1 MKLKAVKCH
10 GSKNDFVIVDEWTE
24 DPELT
29 DDMREQLAIAVSDR
43 EGKIGS
49 DGVLFILPGTGTEAR
64 MRMLNSDGTE
74 AEMCG
79 NGLRCA
85 ARYVLEHTG
94 LQQIT
99 IETMK
104 APLATG
110 VQDPVFEQIPTYEVA
125 IKPVSFQPEE
135 VPVTAESELRLASI
149 PELHPT
155 ARFTALSVPNP
166 HLVAIVDHI
175 NDEEVEA
182 CGKRANEL
190 KELLPNGTN
199 VSFVK
204 ELADGS
210 IFVRTYERGVGLT
223 NACGTAMSASALVS
237 CLDGGQTIGSKLTVY
252 NPGGLVHVIPEQ
264 HGEAYE
270 MRLIGNATYE
280 WEGTLKVEEG
290 DFRQFH
296 LEVHTVFSDEIK
308 AYERMEAY
316 ARDKSGSL

>member
-10 GSKNDFVIVDEWTE
+10 GSKNDFVIIDEWTE
-24 DPELT
+24 NPELT
-29 DDMREQLAIAVSDR
+29 DEMREQLAVALSDR
-43 EGKIGS
+43 GGKIGS
-49 DGVLFILPGTGTEAR
+49 DGVLFILPGSETKAR
-64 MRMLNSDGTE
+64 MRMLNSDGSE

-85 ARYVLEHTG
+85 ARYILEQTG
-94 LQQIT
+94 LQKSLV
-99 IETMK
+99 ETMK

-110 VQDPVFEQIPTYEVA
+110 VQEPVFEQIPTYEVA

-135 VPVTAESELRLASI
+135 VPVAAESELRLAAI
-149 PELHPT
+149 PEIHPT

-166 HLVAIVDHI
+166 HLVALVDQFE
-175 NDEEVEA
+175 DKEVEA

-204 ELADGS
+204 ELANGS

-237 CLDGGQTIGSKLTVY
+237 CLDGGQQLGSKLTVY
-252 NPGGLVHVIPEQ
+252 NPGGMVHVIPEK

-280 WEGTLKVEEG
+280 WAGSITVEDG
-290 DFRQFH
+290 DFSGFQLNVDTAFP
-296 LEVHTVFSDEIK
+296 DETA
-308 AYERMEAY
+308 AYERMEKY
-316 ARDKSGSL
+316 ARQKAGSL